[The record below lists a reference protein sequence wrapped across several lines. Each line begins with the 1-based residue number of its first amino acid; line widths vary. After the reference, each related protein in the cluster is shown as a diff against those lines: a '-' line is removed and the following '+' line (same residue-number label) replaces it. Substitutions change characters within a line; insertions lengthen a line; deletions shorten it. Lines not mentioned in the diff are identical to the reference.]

1 MKVRRGGER
10 CWGGALVVVTV
21 GLLAGGCSTHYRNAL
36 HPEYGQTQ
44 FDRDWYE
51 CRRENTQP
59 RAEKFGSYAGAGM
72 VVNEDMA
79 RQCFAARG
87 WRPAAP
93 DAPPPQ
99 APPSRPAS
107 TTSPEDVAA
116 SRARTERVQRLAREL
131 LDKPYYRE
139 PYACDDGGW
148 TSVKN
153 YVVDLAPW
161 AEAAGLRKGDRL
173 VAFGQVS
180 LAQYD
185 TTSAAWSMVP
195 RGDAVVVRVDRGG
208 QEVAVRLPC
217 RDASESWRAGVA
229 IVRAISD
236 GRWDAC
242 TDAVQSYFRVTRM
255 ASAALLN
262 VSATCMAE
270 GAKATSR
277 PAPEQF
283 WRTLH
288 AWATKAIEEAR
299 YRPTGLT
306 DVRPGLLQAS
316 DALTKAGRSAL
327 ADDIRQQI
335 AAFSPA
341 PPARP

>member
-1 MKVRRGGER
+1 MEVRRVGER
-10 CWGGALVVVTV
+10 RWGGALVVAV
-21 GLLAGGCSTHYRNAL
+21 GLLACGCSTHYRNTL

-44 FDRDWYE
+44 FDRDQYE

-59 RAEKFGSYAGAGM
+59 RAQVVGAYGGAGM
-72 VVNEDMA
+72 VVDEDMA
-79 RQCFAARG
+79 SRCLAARG
-87 WRPAAP
+87 WRPVSP
-93 DAPPPQ
+93 DAPPPMPAQ
-99 APPSRPAS
+99 PTRPAS
-107 TTSPEDVAA
+107 TTTPEDVAV
-116 SRARTERVQRLAREL
+116 SRARTERIQRTAREL

-139 PYACDDGGW
+139 PFACDDGGFM
-148 TSVKN
+148 SVKN

-161 AEAAGLRKGDRL
+161 VEAAGLRKGDRL
-173 VAFGQVS
+173 VAFGDIS

-195 RGDAVVVRVDRGG
+195 RGDVVAMRVDRGG

-217 RDASESWRAGVA
+217 RDASESWRAGIAVL
-229 IVRAISD
+229 RAMAD
-236 GRWDAC
+236 GRWAAC
-242 TDAVQSYFRVTRM
+242 ADAVQAYFRVTRVT
-255 ASAALLN
+255 SAAFLQ

-270 GAKATSR
+270 DIRATSR

-288 AWATKAIEEAR
+288 AWGTKAIEEAR

-316 DALTKAGRSAL
+316 DALTKAGRSTL
-327 ADDIRQQI
+327 AEDIKQQM
-335 AAFSPA
+335 AAFTPA
-341 PPARP
+341 PAARP